1 LAATVDVGTYG
12 LADLGAN
19 GCQSLGKFGGSK
31 AIAWK
36 LLMVQPLQLFDLA
49 GLQTLKVAVDS
60 FYTFKPQFVKYI
72 VVNNPAWQEDEV
84 SNSPSVNGFYKLKS

>member
-1 LAATVDVGTYG
+1 LSATIDVGAYG
-12 LADLGAN
+12 LADLSTDRG
-19 GCQSLGKFGGSK
+19 QSLGKFRCSE

-60 FYTFKPQFVKYI
+60 FYTLKPQFVMSILVKYPI
-72 VVNNPAWQEDEV
+72 FIAQALERKLPV
-84 SNSPSVNGFYKLKS
+84 STIF